1 MRFSHYHWNLL
12 DFRFRYLE
20 TVSLLILPAVALV
33 HPHEKWVITSR
44 WVAWHDCFLD
54 FPSFSQRHRSDS
66 AVALEVDPLE
76 AISKPAKAGSQ
87 DRSGTPTER
96 HRAKAGQSFSTERN
110 VLERHGTG
118 SATCRN
124 EEVSRYHQVVLFYVY
139 VFIGILNHQQ

>member
-12 DFRFRYLE
+12 DFRFRYFE

-96 HRAKAGQSFSTERN
+96 HRAKAGPCFHRTER
-110 VLERHGTG
+110 VGTPWHRA
-118 SATCRN
+118 ATCRN
-124 EEVSRYHQVVLFYVY
+124 EEVSRYHQVVFFYVY